1 MRALPKTPELL
12 RVARRVIWFDE
23 PENALADPRQF
34 LAHVMV
40 YGTVEDL
47 VALRGIVG
55 LADFREV
62 IGKRPAR
69 HLRRP
74 LLGLLE
80 PRLRPPSGAASA
92 AARRIVSDWAGTI

>member
-40 YGTVEDL
+40 YGTVEDF
-47 VALRGIVG
+47 VALRGVVG
-55 LADFREV
+55 LDDYREV
-62 IGKRPAR
+62 IGQRPAR

-74 LLGLLE
+74 PLGLLE
-80 PRLRPPSGAASA
+80 PRLRPPPGAALA
-92 AARRIVSDWAGTI
+92 GAQRVVSD